1 MIHIKANPSSTLYK
15 SPDRSA
21 QILNLTDIHS
31 TSCFQT
37 ALPVII
43 SPTQRTSKTGS
54 LAQGK
59 IIFQTVLP
67 WFYSGKILTKLQ
79 IWHEFHF
86 HFFCFLSVYVVLIL
100 PVPGYFMFIFLTDA
114 SLFFIQ
120 NHVFTLQPVLFQLH
134 FPQHPSVPEFLHGV
148 HPKVTLCCIC
158 NTLRSRF
165 HVGKRY
171 CKHYC

>member
-86 HFFCFLSVYVVLIL
+86 HFFCFLSIYAVMSQ
-100 PVPGYFMFIFLTDA
+100 MFNPQ
-114 SLFFIQ
+114 S
-120 NHVFTLQPVLFQLH
+120 VLFRLH
-134 FPQHPSVPEFLHGV
+134 FPQHPSVPEFLHDV
-148 HPKVTLCCIC
+148 HPQVSLCCIC
-158 NTLRSRF
+158 NTLHSRF
-165 HVGKRY
+165 HAGKR
-171 CKHYC
+171 CCIHYC

>member
-86 HFFCFLSVYVVLIL
+86 HFFCFLSVYAVMSQ
-100 PVPGYFMFIFLTDA
+100 MFNPQ
-114 SLFFIQ
+114 S
-120 NHVFTLQPVLFQLH
+120 VLFRLH
-134 FPQHPSVPEFLHGV
+134 FPQHPSVPEFLHDV
-148 HPKVTLCCIC
+148 HPQVSLCCIC
-158 NTLRSRF
+158 NTLHSRF
-165 HVGKRY
+165 HAGKR
-171 CKHYC
+171 CCIHYC

>member
-15 SPDRSA
+15 SPYRSA
-21 QILNLTDIHS
+21 QISNPTNLHS
-31 TSCFQT
+31 APSFQT

-59 IIFQTVLP
+59 IIFQTILP
-67 WFYSGKILTKLQ
+67 WFYSGKFLTKLQ

-100 PVPGYFMFIFLTDA
+100 PVPGYFMFVFLTDA

-120 NHVFTLQPVLFQLH
+120 NHVFTLQPALFLLH
-134 FPQHPSVPEFLHGV
+134 FPLHPSVPEFLPDV
-148 HPKVTLCCIC
+148 HRRAVLCCTC
-158 NTLRSRF
+158 NTLHSHF
-165 HVGKRY
+165 HAGTQCCIR
-171 CKHYC
+171 

>member
-67 WFYSGKILTKLQ
+67 WF
-79 IWHEFHF
+79 
-86 HFFCFLSVYVVLIL
+86 FCFLSVYVVLIL

-120 NHVFTLQPVLFQLH
+120 NHVFTLQPALFLLH
-134 FPQHPSVPEFLHGV
+134 FPQHPSVPEFLHDV
-148 HPKVTLCCIC
+148 HPQVSLCCIC
-158 NTLRSRF
+158 NTSHSHF
-165 HVGKRY
+165 PAGTQ
-171 CKHYC
+171 CCTHYC